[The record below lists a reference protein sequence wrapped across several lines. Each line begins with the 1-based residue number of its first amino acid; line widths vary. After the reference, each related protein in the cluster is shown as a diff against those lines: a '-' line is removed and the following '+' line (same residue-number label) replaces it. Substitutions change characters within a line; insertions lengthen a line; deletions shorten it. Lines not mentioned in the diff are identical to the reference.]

1 MAEDAAS
8 LMVNVSPLTVSVVIS
23 LASMTFLKSCS
34 YSSLEIG
41 LKISNLLF
49 SIFPMVSPDS
59 SKIHS
64 TNSSIFSLGIKGIV
78 NHNESLTT

>member
-34 YSSLEIG
+34 YSSLGIG

-49 SIFPMVSPDS
+49 SASHLETFSPVLE
-59 SKIHS
+59 SKP
-64 TNSSIFSLGIKGIV
+64 
-78 NHNESLTT
+78 